1 MNQRTFLGIGALL
14 IVLCLTGCGTMVREK
29 RPVRVAV
36 IGGMM
41 KTGLW
46 PEIAKRFEA
55 DTGYKVELTMSGN
68 REVLAEAFRD
78 GQADLLTMHSGD
90 ISTDLVADGFGVHL
104 RPWTRNEF
112 VIIGPRSD
120 PAGIRGL
127 RDGARA
133 FERIAKAQAPFVDFQ
148 NSGTREL
155 ATKLWKKSG
164 IRPQG
169 EWLLKDE
176 SDSSEEV
183 MEFARKKQAYLVL
196 GRIPV
201 LLGIF
206 AADGMEI
213 LVQGDPEMRRPF
225 IVMEANPKKFP
236 AANTRGARALA
247 DFLLTPNTQSFLLQ
261 FGTNSPGGMPL
272 FYPVRGN

>member
-1 MNQRTFLGIGALL
+1 MGSVLGMLALTS
-14 IVLCLTGCGTMVREK
+14 CATATKEQ

-55 DTGYKVELTMSGN
+55 DTGYKVELAMSGN
-68 REVLAEAFRD
+68 RDLLAESFRE
-78 GQADLLTMHSGD
+78 GKADLLTMHSGD
-90 ISTDLVADGFGVHL
+90 ISTDLVADGYGVNL

-112 VIIGPRSD
+112 VIIGPRHD

-127 RDGARA
+127 RDGAVA
-133 FERIAKAQAPFVDFQ
+133 LERIAKAQARLVDFQ
-148 NSGTREL
+148 NIGTREL
-155 ATKLWKKSG
+155 TTKLWKKTG
-164 IRPQG
+164 LRPQG
-169 EWLLKDE
+169 DWLLKDE

-183 MEFARKKQAYLVL
+183 MEFARQKQAYVVL

-201 LLGIF
+201 IQGIF
-206 AADGMEI
+206 RADEMEI
-213 LVQGDPEMRRPF
+213 LVQGDSDMRRPF
-225 IVMEANPKKFP
+225 IVMELNPQKFP
-236 AANTRGARALA
+236 RANSKGARLLA
-247 DFLLTPNTQSFLLQ
+247 DYLLKPKTQNFLLQ

-272 FYPVRGN
+272 FYPVNRP

>member
-1 MNQRTFLGIGALL
+1 MTLRKLLKFGCLLAALAFTS
-14 IVLCLTGCGTMVREK
+14 CATATRAK

-46 PEIAKRFEA
+46 PELAKRFEA
-55 DTGYKVELTMSGN
+55 DTGFKTKLAMAGN
-68 REVLAEAFRD
+68 RELLAEAFRS
-78 GQADLLTMHSGD
+78 GEADLLTMHSGD
-90 ISTDLVADGFGVHL
+90 ISTDLVADGFGTNL

-127 RDGARA
+127 HDGALA
-133 FERIAKAQAPFVDFQ
+133 LERIAKAQAPFVDFQ

-155 ATKLWKKSG
+155 TTKLWKKSG

-169 EWLLKDE
+169 DWLLKDE

-183 MEFARKKQAYLVL
+183 MEFARRKQAYVVL

-201 LLGIF
+201 IQGIF
-206 AADGMEI
+206 TADGMEI
-213 LVQGDPEMRRPF
+213 LVQGDPDMRRPF
-225 IVMEANPKKFP
+225 IVMEANPEKFP
-236 AANTRGARALA
+236 EANTEGARALSNYLLSA
-247 DFLLTPNTQSFLLQ
+247 KTQKFLLE

-272 FYPVRGN
+272 FYP

>member
-1 MNQRTFLGIGALL
+1 MRRLHFLTIGSALAL
-14 IVLCLTGCGTMVREK
+14 FALTGCATATKEK

-55 DTGYKVELTMSGN
+55 ETGYNVELTMSGN
-68 REVLAEAFRD
+68 RELLAEAFRE
-78 GQADLLTMHSGD
+78 GKADMLTMHSGD
-90 ISTDLVADGFGVHL
+90 ISTDLVADGYGTNM

-112 VIIGPRSD
+112 VIVGPRTD

-127 RDGARA
+127 RDGAVA
-133 FERIAKAQAPFVDFQ
+133 LQRIANAQAPFVDFQ
-148 NSGTREL
+148 NTGEL
-155 ATKLWKKSG
+155 TTKLWKKAN

-176 SDSSEEV
+176 SANSEEV
-183 MEFARKKQAYLVL
+183 MEFARKKQAYVML

-206 AADGMEI
+206 SADNMEI

-225 IVMEANPKKFP
+225 VVMEANPKRFP
-236 AANTRGARALA
+236 GANIKGSRALA
-247 DFLLTPNTQSFLLQ
+247 DYLLGSKTQDFLLQ

-272 FYPVRGN
+272 FYPVNRP